1 MIGEIRMINEKFL
14 EVIAHEG
21 VVAIVTWTKDNVHV
35 ANTWNRYITVVSDDT
50 FLIPAAWMKKTE
62 ENIKVNDQVKI
73 TLGSKEVMG
82 SIGMG
87 AGFSI
92 EGTASFLDSGSEYD
106 MMKEKFPFLSQ
117 VLKIKINSLKQT
129 I

>member
-1 MIGEIRMINEKFL
+1 MINEKFS

-21 VVAIVTWTKDNVHV
+21 VVAIVTWTKEGVHV
-35 ANTWNRYITVVSDDT
+35 ANTWNSYITPVSDDT

-82 SIGMG
+82 TIGMG

>member
-1 MIGEIRMINEKFL
+1 MINEKFL

-21 VVAIVTWTKDNVHV
+21 VVAIVTWTKENVHV
-35 ANTWNRYITVVSDDT
+35 ANTWNSYITVVSDDT

-62 ENIKVNDQVKI
+62 KNIKVNDQVKI

-82 SIGMG
+82 TIGMG

-92 EGTASFLDSGSEYD
+92 EATASFLDSGSEYD